1 MSRVRKMELLNPFM
15 HLCKDMGKKAFIGE
29 SDLKAVEKWGS
40 DYWTPPCE
48 IVSYK
53 TVGAWR
59 LDYAGCYGGWVIQE
73 IDNEG
78 GGISNPF
85 GARRHKAGELLNM
98 IYFARQM
105 YRLIKQKEGKAN
117 EPK

>member
-59 LDYAGCYGGWVIQE
+59 
-73 IDNEG
+73 
-78 GGISNPF
+78 
-85 GARRHKAGELLNM
+85 HKAGELLNM